1 MEFKFRAVD
10 DRPPPYMSPSA
21 TLGYFPDLAFRAG
34 YSHGFDNVQIPIDTR
49 EAIYL
54 REMEKQRIRE
64 DIIAEEITRRR
75 VLEAEVRR
83 ELMVEREMAMR
94 RAAEMG
100 LPYEEIF
107 SMQSDSRLSYM
118 DHFDNRWFEDQR
130 AYTSRG
136 GLGCSHDLLPQPEP
150 PLRMPEPP
158 CDEVKASRCKKDKFI
173 MLARPDPN
181 LAGKK
186 RKMPP
191 ESGVHTLPLASSK
204 KPKEEWS
211 CALCQVSATSEKGL
225 NEHLQGRKH
234 KAKEEE
240 LRAQRMA
247 KTSQTRPLPKKT
259 GKHSWVAKTSVS
271 ASSETERVEKKSSG
285 IKKTGNESN
294 QKMEL
299 KNKDLEL
306 PLKKNQGAENFE
318 NKNETLRMAP
328 EFKEKKKKNY
338 KEKFKFWCEMCSIG
352 AHSEVVMDAHIEGKK
367 HKIMLEKLDKNGK
380 ALLTPI
386 STSIIEETQ
395 MAKDENMIEN
405 TANKSTKEDIPD
417 ADGLCPLEK

>member
-21 TLGYFPDLAFRAG
+21 TLGYLPDLAFRG
-34 YSHGFDNVQIPIDTR
+34 YSHGFDNVQIPIDSR

-100 LPYEEIF
+100 LPYEERF

-118 DHFDNRWFEDQR
+118 HHFDNRWFEDQR
-130 AYTSRG
+130 AFASRC
-136 GLGCSHDLLPQPEP
+136 GLECSHDLLPQPEV
-150 PLRMPEPP
+150 PLRMPELP
-158 CDEVKASRCKKDKFI
+158 CDEVRASRGKKDKFI

-191 ESGVHTLPLASSK
+191 ESGVLTLPLMSLK

-240 LRAQRMA
+240 LRAQRIA
-247 KTSQTRPLPKKT
+247 KISQTRPFPKKT
-259 GKHSWVAKTSVS
+259 GKDSWVAKTSVS
-271 ASSETERVEKKSSG
+271 ASSETERVEKKSSV

-306 PLKKNQGAENFE
+306 PLKKNRGAENFE
-318 NKNETLRMAP
+318 NRNKETLRMAP
-328 EFKEKKKKNY
+328 EFKKKKKNNCN
-338 KEKFKFWCEMCSIG
+338 EKFKFWCEMCSIG
-352 AHSEVVMDAHIEGKK
+352 AHSEVVMDAHVEGKK
-367 HKIMLEKLDKNGK
+367 HKIMLDKLDKNGK

-386 STSIIEETQ
+386 STSNTSTSII
-395 MAKDENMIEN
+395 
-405 TANKSTKEDIPD
+405 
-417 ADGLCPLEK
+417 